1 MDALPTSSQSS
12 FDERFEGG
20 RRDYRGWVHWLVGS
34 VSRGARGG
42 GLSFRLGNGNAK
54 LFAEARYI
62 KMYTKG
68 TSTSVLP
75 VTFGLRW

>member
-1 MDALPTSSQSS
+1 
-12 FDERFEGG
+12 
-20 RRDYRGWVHWLVGS
+20 V
-34 VSRGARGG
+34 
-42 GLSFRLGNGNAK
+42 SFRLSDRSNAK